1 MPENNMQKNDTD
13 AFFDIYA
20 HVVSTLLTT
29 ISSQNSVCDITKE
42 LFVLKQGLSST
53 QFPFTSL
60 SSSCQNFLKMHSRGI
75 PV

>member
-29 ISSQNSVCDITKE
+29 ISSQNSVSDNYKRTVYIKTGIINNTVPFYIPFIIMSE
-42 LFVLKQGLSST
+42 L
-53 QFPFTSL
+53 P
-60 SSSCQNFLKMHSRGI
+60 
-75 PV
+75 